1 MSLKFMIDGGEIS
14 QERKKI
20 FTDILIE
27 SVTFSPLC
35 YNRSATDTCNRC
47 LQVSLVE
54 LHLVWKTRM
63 SLQVAKMKEL
73 LLEEAA
79 A

>member
-1 MSLKFMIDGGEIS
+1 MEGKMEFLKSRFA
-14 QERKKI
+14 
-20 FTDILIE
+20 
-27 SVTFSPLC
+27 C
-35 YNRSATDTCNRC
+35 NRSATDTCNRC